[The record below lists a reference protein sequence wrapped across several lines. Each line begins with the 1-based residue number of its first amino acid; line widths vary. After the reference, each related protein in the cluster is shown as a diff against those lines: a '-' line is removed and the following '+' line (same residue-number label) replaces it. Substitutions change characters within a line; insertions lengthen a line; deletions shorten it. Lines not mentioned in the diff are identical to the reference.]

1 MNSVF
6 KNLLIA
12 FVAIMG
18 FVGCETSSGGA
29 KPAVTVESVGSTDNL
44 IIFSVKADGAD
55 KCAYML
61 YDGDVISADK
71 VLSEGVQTKG
81 DGSSIVV
88 NNLEKGTTYYVV
100 AAAINKAGV
109 SLSNTVAIS
118 TTGKSENTGTGEEP
132 EDPNNP
138 GGEEPEDPN
147 NPGGGN
153 DDGGTTLPE
162 IDGVENLNIV
172 STKDGRWYEVY
183 NFYVTFVVDN
193 GDKLILDFYT
203 LDETMS
209 CYLPYGSYN
218 VANSYDPYVVHNE
231 TSRYVPLGVE
241 PNDGY
246 YFTDGYVNVDVA
258 NGYYSI
264 YFMLTYDANGTSH
277 TVQGYYNDMLSGA
290 SVPKGDDAGAKSLI
304 EVLDVGSS
312 YFKFNINAEEGQYWR
327 CSIVDK
333 RVYDQTTSNPG
344 AWVVTYG
351 FMLEGP
357 LTINWVD
364 GQAFEYI
371 PGYQMS
377 VSPSTTYLVLAALMD
392 YSEGQENSLLSGVEI
407 VEITTSAE
415 AAGTGEIEFTIKE
428 IGVNEVT
435 LSCLFGSDVWCCYVA
450 MLETEMVEN
459 ARQNYTIVGYNSF
472 EECMLSLIPG
482 LSHDFM
488 RQFIAPEENY
498 VWDALNYNTNY
509 TPCIK
514 VVDQNGG
521 ASLIIGEEFTTLRP

>member
-29 KPAVTVESVGSTDNL
+29 KPAVTVESVGSAENL
-44 IIFSVKADGAD
+44 IIFSVKAEGAD

-118 TTGKSENTGTGEEP
+118 TTGKRENTGTGEEP

-312 YFKFNINAEEGQYWR
+312 YFKFNINAEEGQYW
-327 CSIVDK
+327 
-333 RVYDQTTSNPG
+333 Q
-344 AWVVTYG
+344 
-351 FMLEGP
+351 
-357 LTINWVD
+357 
-364 GQAFEYI
+364 
-371 PGYQMS
+371 
-377 VSPSTTYLVLAALMD
+377 
-392 YSEGQENSLLSGVEI
+392 
-407 VEITTSAE
+407 
-415 AAGTGEIEFTIKE
+415 
-428 IGVNEVT
+428 IGRAHV
-435 LSCLFGSDVWCCYVA
+435 
-450 MLETEMVEN
+450 
-459 ARQNYTIVGYNSF
+459 
-472 EECMLSLIPG
+472 
-482 LSHDFM
+482 
-488 RQFIAPEENY
+488 
-498 VWDALNYNTNY
+498 
-509 TPCIK
+509 
-514 VVDQNGG
+514 
-521 ASLIIGEEFTTLRP
+521 